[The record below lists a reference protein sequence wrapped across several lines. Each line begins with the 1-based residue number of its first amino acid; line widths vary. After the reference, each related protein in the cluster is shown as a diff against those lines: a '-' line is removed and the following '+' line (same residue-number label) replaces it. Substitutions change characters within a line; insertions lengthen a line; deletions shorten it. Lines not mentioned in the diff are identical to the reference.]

1 MTNFLNNF
9 DENDFAYLNGEILS
23 IKNAWIS
30 PLDRGFNFADGVYEV
45 IPVYNRRPFYFD
57 EHISR
62 LFNSLSLLEINFE
75 LSKGNILS
83 IVNDLIKR
91 NKKHNQIVYI
101 QITRGVA
108 KRFHHFPKNP
118 VKPTVFIMSSELI
131 RPSKN
136 ERDNG
141 ICAITYP
148 DLRWAKC
155 NIKSISLLPN
165 VLARQEAK
173 NHSASEA
180 IMFKDGFLTE
190 GAASTIWLVLNKCIT
205 VPSKA
210 FSILEGI
217 RISIIEKICKE
228 TGHNFTR
235 RNIAY
240 EEFLSSDEIFLS
252 SATKEIL
259 PVTSIK
265 NTLSDGKIFRKQV
278 GPIFKNLQSE
288 YDKLISDN

>member
-1 MTNFLNNF
+1 MTNFQNNF
-9 DENDFAYLNGEILS
+9 DENDIVYLNGEFLS
-23 IKNAWIS
+23 IKNARIS

-45 IPVYNRRPFYFD
+45 IPVYNKRPFCFD
-57 EHISR
+57 EHVSR
-62 LFNSLSLLEINFE
+62 LFNSLSLLEISFE
-75 LSKGNILS
+75 LNKRNILS
-83 IVNDLIKR
+83 IINDLIKR
-91 NKKHNQIVYI
+91 NKSDNQIIYI

-108 KRFHHFPKNP
+108 KRFHHFPSSP
-118 VKPTVFIMSSELI
+118 VKPTVFMMSSELI

-136 ERDNG
+136 ERENG

-155 NIKSISLLPN
+155 DIKSISLLPN

-190 GAASTIWLVLNKCIT
+190 GAASTVWLVLNKCIT
-205 VPSKA
+205 APTKTISV
-210 FSILEGI
+210 LEGI
-217 RISIIEKICKE
+217 RISVIEKICEKA
-228 TGHNFTR
+228 GYNFTR
-235 RNIAY
+235 RKIAY
-240 EEFLSSDEIFLS
+240 EEFFGSNEIFLS

-265 NTLSDGKIFRKQV
+265 NTLGDGKILNKKV
-278 GPIFKNLQSE
+278 GPIFKNLQYE